1 MLEGAIT
8 EFTNFLRNI
17 DPTVRMIT
25 IAVCMIF
32 ALWCLISFINKNVQ
46 KAKVTWLQLAFCI
59 LCIVAA
65 ILLAVFQ

>member
-17 DPTVRMIT
+17 DPTVRMIV
-25 IAVCMIF
+25 IGVCMVF

-46 KAKVTWLQLAFCI
+46 KPKIIWLQLAFCI
-59 LCIVAA
+59 LCVVCA